1 MPAERA
7 LILHQIRQL
16 MAKVTVDGIEVEVQ
30 DGINV
35 IEAAKAADIHV
46 PHFCYH
52 PSLSIVGQCRM
63 CLVEVEGMPKLQ
75 AGCATPVKD
84 GMKIAVW
91 NEKVDK
97 ARKGQMEFLLI
108 NHPLDC
114 PICDK
119 AGECPLQ
126 DYSFNYGSVDSRY
139 GEFKRTYPGMDRT
152 AIGPHVVQ
160 NMNRCIHCTRCIR
173 FTAEITGTSELAF
186 FKRGASTEVGVF
198 PGTPLDNWMSA
209 CVTDICP
216 TGALTTREFRFESR
230 VWNLDSTE
238 SVCNGCDVGCNIF
251 IGHRSGQIFRYRP
264 RVNPEVNDHW
274 LCDYG
279 RFSYERY
286 ETDRVVVP
294 KVRNEDDYL
303 GISTWDEALESIEK
317 AVRGAKKIF
326 AILSAQMTNEE
337 AWLAK
342 KLFADK
348 LNAKIGATV
357 DPIGPIKMKSRS
369 EWLVGEQG
377 APNYRGVHAVLQGV
391 IPSAVEGSPAESHR
405 ASGGD
410 PSTSLGMTQG
420 SLGMTQ
426 GVEDLLANGAEGI
439 DILYL
444 CDAEFTERAKDPAVI
459 ANLRKAKFLVVHA
472 WDANHPLTEIADVV
486 IPGAIHAEKEGTYTN
501 LQGRV
506 QRIHQAFPPKGQ
518 AETDL
523 EALRRVGARLFPAD
537 PDFRSADALD
547 VFAELRGS
555 LPALTEVSA

>member
-1 MPAERA
+1 
-7 LILHQIRQL
+7 
-16 MAKVTVDGIEVEVQ
+16 MAKVTIDGIEVEVQ
-30 DGINV
+30 DGINA
-35 IEAAKAADIHV
+35 IEAAKAADVHV

-52 PSLSIVGQCRM
+52 PSLSVVGQCRM

-75 AGCATPVKD
+75 AGCATPVRD
-84 GMKIAVW
+84 GMKINVW

-126 DYSFNYGSVDSRY
+126 DYSFNYGSVTSRY

-173 FTAEITGTSELAF
+173 FTAEVTGTSELAF

-216 TGALTTREFRFESR
+216 TGALTPREFRFESR
-230 VWNLDSTE
+230 VWNLESAE
-238 SVCNGCDVGCNIF
+238 SVCNGCDVGCNLF
-251 IGHRSGQIFRYRP
+251 IGSRNGQVYRYRP

-294 KVRNEDDYL
+294 KVRTDDDYL
-303 GISTWDEALESIEK
+303 AISTWMEALDSIETAFASASPSNV
-317 AVRGAKKIF
+317 AVIA
-326 AILSAQMTNEE
+326 SAHMTNEE

-342 KLFADK
+342 QLFADGVK
-348 LNAKIGATV
+348 AGSIDVMV
-357 DPIGPIKMKSRS
+357 DPIGPIRMKSRT
-369 EWLVGEQG
+369 EWIQGTQG
-377 APNYRGVHAVLQGV
+377 APNFRGVRAVLGDARGKTVEELMTTGAAGV
-391 IPSAVEGSPAESHR
+391 DVLYICDAGFSDR
-405 ASGGD
+405 AS
-410 PSTSLGMTQG
+410 
-420 SLGMTQ
+420 
-426 GVEDLLANGAEGI
+426 
-439 DILYL
+439 
-444 CDAEFTERAKDPAVI
+444 DPAVV

-472 WDANHPLTEIADVV
+472 WDANHPLCDVADVV
-486 IPGAIHAEKEGTYTN
+486 LPAAIHPEKDGTFTN

-506 QRIHQAFPPKGQ
+506 QRIHQAFSPKGQ
-518 AETDL
+518 AVTDL
-523 EALRRVGARLFPAD
+523 EALRRIGARLFPKTEA
-537 PDFRSADALD
+537 FRTADALD
-547 VFAELRGS
+547 LFREIRAKV
-555 LPALTEVSA
+555 PALSNAPLTDDAVATGEVTA

>member
-1 MPAERA
+1 
-7 LILHQIRQL
+7 
-16 MAKVTVDGIEVEVQ
+16 MAKVTIDGIEVEVQ

-35 IEAAKAADIHV
+35 IEAATAAGVHV

-52 PSLSIVGQCRM
+52 PSLSVVGQCRM

-126 DYSFNYGSVDSRY
+126 DYSFNYGSVNSRY

-152 AIGPHVVQ
+152 AIGPHVIQ

-173 FTAEITGTSELAF
+173 FTQEITGTSELAF

-216 TGALTTREFRFESR
+216 TGALTPREFRFESR
-230 VWNLDSTE
+230 VWNLESTE
-238 SVCNGCDVGCNIF
+238 SVCNGCDVGCNLF
-251 IGHRSGQIFRYRP
+251 IGHRSGQVFRYRP

-279 RFSYERY
+279 RFSYEQY

-303 GISTWDEALESIEK
+303 GISTWDEALDAIEK
-317 AVRGAKKIF
+317 AISGSKNGV

-337 AWLAK
+337 ASTAK
-342 KLFADK
+342 KLFDRAGMK
-348 LNAKIGATV
+348 MGVMV
-357 DPIGPIKMKSRS
+357 DPIGPIKMKSS
-369 EWLVGEQG
+369 TEWLVGTQAG
-377 APNYRGVHAVLQGV
+377 PNFRGVSAAIGGGQAILPDQSGQAGLPVLH
-391 IPSAVEGSPAESHR
+391 IDESVDVLYICDARFSER
-405 ASGGD
+405 AS
-410 PSTSLGMTQG
+410 
-420 SLGMTQ
+420 
-426 GVEDLLANGAEGI
+426 
-439 DILYL
+439 
-444 CDAEFTERAKDPAVI
+444 DPAVV
-459 ANLRKAKFLVVHA
+459 ANLRKAKFLIVHA
-472 WDANHPLTEIADVV
+472 WDAGHPLAEVADVL
-486 IPGAIHAEKEGTYTN
+486 IPGAIHPEKEGTYTN

-506 QRIHQAFPPKGQ
+506 QRIQQAFPPKGQ
-518 AETDL
+518 AVTDL
-523 EALRRVGARLFPAD
+523 EALLRVAARLE
-537 PDFRSADALD
+537 D
-547 VFAELRGS
+547 VLA
-555 LPALTEVSA
+555 EVSV

>member
-1 MPAERA
+1 
-7 LILHQIRQL
+7 
-16 MAKVTVDGIEVEVQ
+16 MAKVTIDGIEVEVQ

-35 IEAAKAADIHV
+35 VEAAKAADVHV

-52 PSLSIVGQCRM
+52 PSLTVVGQCRM

-84 GMKIAVW
+84 GMKIHVW

-173 FTAEITGTSELAF
+173 FCAEITNTNELAF
-186 FKRGASTEVGVF
+186 FKRGASTQVSVF
-198 PGTPLDNWMSA
+198 PGVPLDNWMSA
-209 CVTDICP
+209 CVADVCP

-230 VWNLDSTE
+230 VWNLDSAD

-251 IGHRSGQIFRYRP
+251 IGHRNGQIFRYRP
-264 RVNPEVNDHW
+264 RVNPDVNDHW

-294 KVRNEDDYL
+294 KVRTEDDYL
-303 GISTWDEALESIEK
+303 GISTWSEA
-317 AVRGAKKIF
+317 F
-326 AILSAQMTNEE
+326 DAIDAALRNAQSLRVIASANMTNEE
-337 AWLAK
+337 AAMARRLFDLLDAK
-342 KLFADK
+342 VDL
-348 LNAKIGATV
+348 IV
-357 DPIGPIKMKSRS
+357 DPIGPIKMKSRT
-369 EWLVGEQG
+369 EWLLGTQA
-377 APNYRGVHAVLQGV
+377 APNFRGVSAAMGV
-391 IPSAVEGSPAESHR
+391 DARDFLNDDFSDS
-405 ASGGD
+405 
-410 PSTSLGMTQG
+410 
-420 SLGMTQ
+420 
-426 GVEDLLANGAEGI
+426 
-439 DILYL
+439 ILYV
-444 CDAEFTERAKDPAVI
+444 CDAEFSERAKDPAVI
-459 ANLRKAKFLVVHA
+459 ANLRKAKFLIVHS
-472 WDANHPLTEIADVV
+472 WDANHPLNDFADVLL
-486 IPGAIHAEKEGTYTN
+486 PSTIHAEKDGTFTN
-501 LQGRV
+501 LQGRE
-506 QRIHQAFPPKGQ
+506 QEIHQAYSPKGQ
-518 AETDL
+518 ALPDL
-523 EALRRVGARLFPAD
+523 EIYRRIGERLFPAQ
-537 PDFRSADALD
+537 FSEDA
-547 VFAELRGS
+547 A
-555 LPALTEVSA
+555 

>member
-1 MPAERA
+1 
-7 LILHQIRQL
+7 
-16 MAKVTVDGIEVEVQ
+16 MAKVTIDGKEVEVQ
-30 DGINV
+30 EGLNIV
-35 IEAAKAADIHV
+35 EAAKAADVHV

-52 PSLSIVGQCRM
+52 PSLTVVGQCRM

-75 AGCATPVKD
+75 AGCSTTVKD
-84 GMKIAVW
+84 GMKIHVY

-126 DYSFNYGSVDSRY
+126 DYSFNYGSVTSRY

-173 FTAEITGTSELAF
+173 FTQEITGTSELAF

-209 CVTDICP
+209 CVTDLCP
-216 TGALTTREFRFESR
+216 TGALTTREFRFENR
-230 VWNLDSTE
+230 VWNLDSAD

-251 IGHRSGQIFRYRP
+251 IGHRNGQVFRYRP
-264 RVNPEVNDHW
+264 RENPDVNDHW

-303 GISTWDEALESIEK
+303 GIATWTEALDSLEQTL
-317 AVRGAKKIF
+317 RGANVTVI
-326 AILSAQMTNEE
+326 ASANMTNEE
-337 AWLAK
+337 AFLAK
-342 KLFADK
+342 KLFSDH
-348 LNAKIGATV
+348 LGAKSIELMV
-357 DPIGPIKMKSRS
+357 DPIAPIRMKSRT
-369 EWLVGEQG
+369 EWLTGTQA
-377 APNYRGVHAVLQGV
+377 APNYRGVSAVLGGGQ
-391 IPSAVEGSPAESHR
+391 
-405 ASGGD
+405 GGD
-410 PSTSLGMTQG
+410 ATS
-420 SLGMTQ
+420 
-426 GVEDLLANGAEGI
+426 DLPILKDASNI
-439 DILYL
+439 DVLYI
-444 CDAEFTERAKDPAVI
+444 CDAHFSERAKDPAVV
-459 ANLRKAKFLVVHA
+459 ANLRKAKKLIVHS
-472 WDANHPLTEIADVV
+472 WDATHPLTEVADIVL
-486 IPGAIHAEKEGTYTN
+486 PATIHAEKDGTFTN

-506 QRIHQAFPPKGQ
+506 QKIQQAYAPKGQ
-518 AETDL
+518 AVTDL
-523 EALRRVGARLFPAD
+523 EIFRRIGARLFPQAAD
-537 PDFRSADALD
+537 FQGADATSIFENMAAANPSMQL
-547 VFAELRGS
+547 AETAE
-555 LPALTEVSA
+555 AL

>member
-1 MPAERA
+1 
-7 LILHQIRQL
+7 
-16 MAKVTVDGIEVEVQ
+16 MAKLTIDGIEVEVQ

-63 CLVEVEGMPKLQ
+63 CLIEVEGMPKLQ

-84 GMKIAVW
+84 GMKVHVW

-139 GEFKRTYPGMDRT
+139 GEVKRTYPGMDRT
-152 AIGPHVVQ
+152 PIGPHVVQ

-209 CVTDICP
+209 CVTDVCP

-230 VWNLDSTE
+230 VWNLDSAE

-251 IGHRSGQIFRYRP
+251 IGHRSGQVFRYRP
-264 RVNPEVNDHW
+264 RPNVDVNDHW

-286 ETDRVVVP
+286 DTDRVVVP
-294 KVRNEDDYL
+294 KVRTDDDYL
-303 GISTWDEALESIEK
+303 GIATWSEALDAIG
-317 AVRGAKKIF
+317 GAFDKGGKSFVI
-326 AILSAQMTNEE
+326 ASAQMTNEE
-337 AWLAK
+337 AAAVD
-342 KLFADK
+342 KLFVKA
-348 LNAKIGATV
+348 LGASIGVMV
-357 DPIGPIKMKSRS
+357 DSIGPIKMKSRF
-369 EWLVGEQG
+369 EWLLGTQAG
-377 APNYRGVHAVLQGV
+377 PNYRGVSAALGV
-391 IPSAVEGSPAESHR
+391 AAP
-405 ASGGD
+405 ASGA
-410 PSTSLGMTQG
+410 
-420 SLGMTQ
+420 
-426 GVEDLLANGAEGI
+426 VEDLLTKGADGL
-439 DILYL
+439 DILYV
-444 CDAEFTERAKDPAVI
+444 CDADFSERAKDPAVI
-459 ANLRKAKFLVVHA
+459 ANLRKAKFLIVQS
-472 WDANHPLTEIADVV
+472 WDANHPLNDVADVLLPAT
-486 IPGAIHAEKEGTYTN
+486 ILAEKEGTFTN
-501 LQGRV
+501 LQGRE
-506 QRIHQAFPPKGQ
+506 QEIHQAYPPKGQ
-518 AETDL
+518 AISDIEL
-523 EALRRVGARLFPAD
+523 YQRLSARLV
-537 PDFRSADALD
+537 REKVDA
-547 VFAELRGS
+547 A
-555 LPALTEVSA
+555 